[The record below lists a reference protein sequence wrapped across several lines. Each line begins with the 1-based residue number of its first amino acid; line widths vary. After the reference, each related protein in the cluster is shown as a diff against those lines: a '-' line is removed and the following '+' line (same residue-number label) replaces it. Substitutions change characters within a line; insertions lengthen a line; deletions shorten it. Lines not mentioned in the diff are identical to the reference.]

1 MFRDNYSNLY
11 NQICPSEELINSTL
25 ERTQK
30 IERLRTKPIYK
41 HRRIL
46 LAAAIVCL
54 CAILMATPV
63 FAVSNDFVY
72 AVMYQISPQMA
83 QFFTPIQ
90 KSCENNGVEMSV
102 LACYIHD
109 DTAEIYVS
117 MRDTGA
123 NIVDEKLDLF
133 DSYSINTPFDSSA
146 HCERV
151 DYDESSRTA
160 TFLISISQWGEQ
172 EIVGD
177 KLTFTVR
184 SLLYGKNAYEDYV
197 VPIDLSKIEKSPKT
211 QKQYVQLENITD
223 AAMEMLAEQDT
234 YKDATD
240 FGKMSFSG
248 IGYVDGCLHIQM
260 KYEDYAEND
269 NHCRIYL
276 HDKRD
281 EFPSDTDDDLLDG
294 YTSHGLY
301 EPVDLYNNYSV
312 IWYDGNTKYIETI
325 YEPNN
330 ESRDYSFEKFAQE
343 ISNYEIVGDFYTTN
357 DAYHGNWKIT
367 FPIENM
373 NTDEIT
379 DKSETT
385 TEPETEP
392 EFELKTLDPVS
403 KEDYINKML
412 NSVDFYNEVSG
423 KIETNM
429 NNGDIYNIEYILNF
443 NEGKA
448 YEHEIGNNYDNE
460 TYVQYGLQF
469 NFDNINKTQNKR
481 IIIENLK
488 SDENYEEHFNSDYQT
503 DYGADFV
510 YDKDFTGISASAG
523 LSIYP
528 RQFVNDLMYDFDLWN
543 IGDRITYLNRDCQI
557 IKGTIPS
564 EFQYSFGNAETFKLI
579 MDRETGIMLDLECYA
594 SNGIVT
600 SYTHTTNISFD
611 NVEIEDFDR
620 EKYASYN
627 LK

>member
-11 NQICPSEELINSTL
+11 NQIRPSEELINTTL

-30 IERLRTKPIYK
+30 IEKSKRRVIYR
-41 HRRIL
+41 HRKL
-46 LAAAIVCL
+46 LIVAAIICL
-54 CAILMATPV
+54 CAVLAVTPV
-63 FAVSNDFVY
+63 FAAANDFVY
-72 AVMYQISPQMA
+72 TVMYQISPQMA
-83 QFFTPIQ
+83 QFFTPVQ
-90 KSCENNGVEMSV
+90 KSCESNRVEMSV

-146 HCERV
+146 HCQRV

-172 EIVGD
+172 DIVGD

-211 QKQYVQLENITD
+211 QKQYVQLENIKD
-223 AAMEMLAEQDT
+223 AEMEMLAEQDT

-260 KYEDYAEND
+260 KYEDYTEND
-269 NHCRIYL
+269 NHCWIYL
-276 HDKRD
+276 HDKRED
-281 EFPSDTDDDLLDG
+281 FPKYRNDDLPDG
-294 YTSHGLY
+294 YTAHGFY
-301 EPVDLYNNYSV
+301 EFTDLYTEYSV
-312 IWYDGNTKYIETI
+312 TWYDGNVRYDETVI
-325 YEPNN
+325 EPN
-330 ESRDYSFEKFAQE
+330 SDYSFEEFVNE

-379 DKSETT
+379 DKSEPT

-392 EFELKTLDPVS
+392 EFELKTLTPVS

-429 NNGDIYNIEYILNF
+429 NNGDIDNIEYSLNF
-443 NEGKA
+443 NDGKA
-448 YEHEIGNNYDNE
+448 YEHETGNNYDNE
-460 TYVQYGLQF
+460 TYVQYGQQF
-469 NFDNINKTQNKR
+469 IFDNINKTQNKR
-481 IIIENLK
+481 IIIEKLK
-488 SDENYEEHFNSDYQT
+488 SDENYAVHFNSGFQT
-503 DYGADFV
+503 DYGADFM
-510 YDKDFTGISASAG
+510 YDKDFTGINVSSG

-528 RQFVNDLMYDFDLWN
+528 RQLVNDLMYDFNLWEV
-543 IGDRITYLNRDCQI
+543 GDRITYLSRDCQI
-557 IKGTIPS
+557 IKGNIPS

-579 MDRETGIMLDLECYA
+579 MDRETGIMLDLECYT

-611 NVEIEDFDR
+611 NVEVKDFDR
-620 EKYASYN
+620 EKYAQYK

>member
-11 NQICPSEELINSTL
+11 NQIRPSEELINTTL

-30 IERLRTKPIYK
+30 IEKSKRRVIYR
-41 HRRIL
+41 HRKL
-46 LAAAIVCL
+46 LIVAAIICL
-54 CAILMATPV
+54 CAVLTVTPV
-63 FAVSNDFVY
+63 FAAANDFVY
-72 AVMYQISPQMA
+72 TVMYQISPQMA
-83 QFFTPIQ
+83 QFFTPVQ
-90 KSCENNGVEMSV
+90 KSCESNGVEMSV

-123 NIVDEKLDLF
+123 NVVDEKLDLF

-146 HCERV
+146 HCQRV

-160 TFLISISQWGEQ
+160 TFLITISQWGKQ
-172 EIVGD
+172 DIIGD

-184 SLLYGKNAYEDYV
+184 SLLYGKNEYEDYV

-269 NHCRIYL
+269 NHCWTYL
-276 HDKRD
+276 HDKRED
-281 EFPSDTDDDLLDG
+281 FPKYRNDDLPDG

-301 EPVDLYNNYSV
+301 EPDDLYNEYSV
-312 IWYDGNTKYIETI
+312 TWYDGNIRYDETVI
-325 YEPNN
+325 EPN
-330 ESRDYSFEKFAQE
+330 SDYSFEEFVNE

-379 DKSETT
+379 DKSEPT

-412 NSVDFYNEVSG
+412 NSIDFYNEVSG

-429 NNGDIYNIEYILNF
+429 NNGDIDNIEYILNF
-443 NEGKA
+443 NDGKA

-460 TYVQYGLQF
+460 TYVQYGLKF
-469 NFDNINKTQNKR
+469 NFDNINKTQNKS
-481 IIIENLK
+481 IIIEKLK
-488 SDENYEEHFNSDYQT
+488 SDENYADHFNSDFQT
-503 DYGADFV
+503 NYGADYV
-510 YDKDFTGISASAG
+510 YDKDFTGINSSAG

-528 RQFVNDLMYDFDLWN
+528 RQLVNDLMYDFNLWE
-543 IGDRITYLNRDCQI
+543 IGDRITYSGRDCQI
-557 IKGTIPS
+557 IKGNIPS

-611 NVEIEDFDR
+611 NVEVKDFDR
-620 EKYASYN
+620 EKYAQYK

>member
-1 MFRDNYSNLY
+1 MFRDNYSRLY
-11 NQICPSEELINSTL
+11 NQICPDKELINITL

-30 IERLRTKPIYK
+30 IEKSNRRVIYR
-41 HRRIL
+41 HRKL
-46 LAAAIVCL
+46 LIVAAIICL
-54 CAILMATPV
+54 CAVLTVTPV
-63 FAVSNDFVY
+63 FAAANDFVY
-72 AVMYQISPQMA
+72 TVMYQISPQMA
-83 QFFTPIQ
+83 QFFTPVQ
-90 KSCENNGVEMSV
+90 KSCESNGVEMSV

-123 NIVDEKLDLF
+123 NVVDEKLDLF

-146 HCERV
+146 HCQRV

-160 TFLISISQWGEQ
+160 TFLITISQWGEQ
-172 EIVGD
+172 NIVGD

-211 QKQYVQLENITD
+211 QKQYVQLENIKD

-234 YKDATD
+234 YKEATD

-276 HDKRD
+276 HDKRED
-281 EFPSDTDDDLLDG
+281 FPKYRNDDLPDG

-301 EPVDLYNNYSV
+301 EFTDLYTEYSV
-312 IWYDGNTKYIETI
+312 TWYDENIRYDETVI
-325 YEPNN
+325 EPN
-330 ESRDYSFEKFAQE
+330 SDYSFEEFVNE

-379 DKSETT
+379 DKSEPT

-392 EFELKTLDPVS
+392 EFELKTLAPVS

-412 NSVDFYNEVSG
+412 NSIDFYNEVSG

-429 NNGDIYNIEYILNF
+429 NNGDIDNIEYILNF
-443 NEGKA
+443 NDGKA
-448 YEHEIGNNYDNE
+448 YEHETGNNYDNE
-460 TYVQYGLQF
+460 TYVQYGQKF
-469 NFDNINKTQNKR
+469 NFDNINKTQNKS
-481 IIIENLK
+481 IIIEKLK
-488 SDENYEEHFNSDYQT
+488 SDENYADHFNSDFQT
-503 DYGADFV
+503 NYGADYV
-510 YDKDFTGISASAG
+510 YDKDFTGINSSAG

-528 RQFVNDLMYDFDLWN
+528 RQLVNDLMYDFNLWE
-543 IGDRITYLNRDCQI
+543 IGDRITYSGRDCQI
-557 IKGTIPS
+557 IKGNIPS

-611 NVEIEDFDR
+611 NVEVKDFDR
-620 EKYASYN
+620 EKYAQYK

>member
-1 MFRDNYSNLY
+1 MFKDNYSNLF
-11 NQICPSEELINSTL
+11 NQFNPSEELINTTL

-30 IERLRTKPIYK
+30 IEKSNEKVIYK
-41 HRRIL
+41 HRKL
-46 LAAAIVCL
+46 LIVAAIICL
-54 CAILMATPV
+54 CAILATTPV
-63 FAVSNDFVY
+63 FAAANDFVY
-72 AVMYQISPQMA
+72 TVMYQISPQMA
-83 QFFTPIQ
+83 QMFTPVQ
-90 KSCENNGVEMSV
+90 KSCESNGIEMSV

-123 NIVDEKLDLF
+123 DIVDEKLDLF

-172 EIVGD
+172 NIVGD
-177 KLTFTVR
+177 KLTFTVK
-184 SLLYGKNAYEDYV
+184 SLLYGKNEYEDYV
-197 VPIDLSKIEKSPKT
+197 VPIDLSKVDKSPKT

-276 HDKRD
+276 HDKR
-281 EFPSDTDDDLLDG
+281 ENFPEYRNDDLPDG

-301 EPVDLYNNYSV
+301 EFADLYTQYSV
-312 IWYDGNTKYIETI
+312 TWYDGSVRYNETVI
-325 YEPNN
+325 EPN
-330 ESRDYSFEKFAQE
+330 SHYGIEKFAEE

-379 DKSETT
+379 GKTEPT

-392 EFELKTLDPVS
+392 EFDLKTLDAVS

-423 KIETNM
+423 SIETNM
-429 NNGDIYNIEYILNF
+429 NNGDIYNIEYSLNF
-443 NEGKA
+443 NDGKA

-469 NFDNINKTQNKR
+469 NFDNINKTQNKS
-481 IIIENLK
+481 IIIEKLK
-488 SDENYEEHFNSDYQT
+488 SDENYTEHFNSDFQTGYGT
-503 DYGADFV
+503 DYV
-510 YDKDFTGISASAG
+510 YGTDFTGISASAG

-528 RQFVNDLMYDFDLWN
+528 RQFVNDLMYDFDLWE
-543 IGDRITYLNRDCQI
+543 IGDRITYLNRECQI

-579 MDRETGIMLDLECYA
+579 MDRETGIMLDLECYTP
-594 SNGIVT
+594 NGIVT

-611 NVEIEDFDR
+611 NVEIADFDR
-620 EKYASYN
+620 ERYAQYE

>member
-1 MFRDNYSNLY
+1 MFKDNYGNLL
-11 NQICPSEELINSTL
+11 NQFNPSEELINTTL

-30 IERLRTKPIYK
+30 IEKSNEKVIYK
-41 HRRIL
+41 HRKL
-46 LAAAIVCL
+46 LIVAAIICL
-54 CAILMATPV
+54 CAILATTPV
-63 FAVSNDFVY
+63 FAAANDFVY
-72 AVMYQISPQMA
+72 TVMYQISPQMA
-83 QFFTPIQ
+83 QMFTPVQ
-90 KSCENNGVEMSV
+90 KSCESNGIEMSV

-123 NIVDEKLDLF
+123 DIVDEKLDLF

-172 EIVGD
+172 DIVGD
-177 KLTFTVR
+177 KLTFTVK
-184 SLLYGKNAYEDYV
+184 SLLYGKNEYEDYV
-197 VPIDLSKIEKSPKT
+197 VPIDLSKVDKSPKT

-276 HDKRD
+276 HDKMD
-281 EFPSDTDDDLLDG
+281 DFPEYRNDDLPDG

-301 EPVDLYNNYSV
+301 EFADLYTQYSV
-312 IWYDGNTKYIETI
+312 TWYDGSVRYNEIVI
-325 YEPNN
+325 EPN
-330 ESRDYSFEKFAQE
+330 SHYGLEKFAEE

-379 DKSETT
+379 GKTEPT

-392 EFELKTLDPVS
+392 DFDLKTLELVS
-403 KEDYINKML
+403 KENYINKML

-423 KIETNM
+423 SIETNM
-429 NNGDIYNIEYILNF
+429 NNGDIYNIEYSLNF
-443 NEGKA
+443 NDGKA

-469 NFDNINKTQNKR
+469 NFDNINKTQNKS
-481 IIIENLK
+481 IIIEKLK
-488 SDENYEEHFNSDYQT
+488 SDENYTEHFNSDFQTGYGT
-503 DYGADFV
+503 DYV
-510 YDKDFTGISASAG
+510 YGQDFTGISASAG

-528 RQFVNDLMYDFDLWN
+528 RQFVNDLMYDFDLWE

-579 MDRETGIMLDLECYA
+579 MDRETGIMLDLECYTP
-594 SNGIVT
+594 NGTVT

-611 NVEIEDFDR
+611 NVEIADFDR
-620 EKYASYN
+620 EKYAQYE

>member
-1 MFRDNYSNLY
+1 MFRYNYSRLY
-11 NQICPSEELINSTL
+11 NQIRPSEELINATL

-30 IERLRTKPIYK
+30 IEKSKRRVIYR
-41 HRRIL
+41 HRKL
-46 LAAAIVCL
+46 LIVAAIICL
-54 CAILMATPV
+54 CAVLAVTPV
-63 FAVSNDFVY
+63 FAAANDFVY
-72 AVMYQISPQMA
+72 TVMYQISPQMA
-83 QFFTPIQ
+83 QFFTPVQ
-90 KSCENNGVEMSV
+90 KSCESNGVEMSV

-123 NIVDEKLDLF
+123 NVVDEKLDLF

-146 HCERV
+146 HCQRV

-160 TFLISISQWGEQ
+160 TFLITISQWGKQ
-172 EIVGD
+172 DIIGD

-184 SLLYGKNAYEDYV
+184 SLLYGKKAYEDYV

-276 HDKRD
+276 HDKNG
-281 EFPSDTDDDLLDG
+281 EFPSNTDDDLPDG
-294 YTSHGLY
+294 YTAHGLY
-301 EPVDLYNNYSV
+301 EPNDLYNEYSV
-312 IWYDGNTKYIETI
+312 TWYDGNIRYDETVI
-325 YEPNN
+325 EPN
-330 ESRDYSFEKFAQE
+330 SDYSFEEFVNE

-379 DKSETT
+379 DKSEPT

-423 KIETNM
+423 SIETNM
-429 NNGDIYNIEYILNF
+429 YSSDICNIEYSLNF
-443 NEGKA
+443 NDGKA

-460 TYVQYGLQF
+460 TYVQYGLKF
-469 NFDNINKTQNKR
+469 NFDNINKTQNKS
-481 IIIENLK
+481 IIIEKLK
-488 SDENYEEHFNSDYQT
+488 SDENYADHFNSDFQT
-503 DYGADFV
+503 NYGAYYV
-510 YDKDFTGISASAG
+510 YD
-523 LSIYP
+523 
-528 RQFVNDLMYDFDLWN
+528 
-543 IGDRITYLNRDCQI
+543 
-557 IKGTIPS
+557 
-564 EFQYSFGNAETFKLI
+564 
-579 MDRETGIMLDLECYA
+579 
-594 SNGIVT
+594 VT
-600 SYTHTTNISFD
+600 
-611 NVEIEDFDR
+611 V
-620 EKYASYN
+620 K
-627 LK
+627 

>member
-1 MFRDNYSNLY
+1 MFKDNYGNLL
-11 NQICPSEELINSTL
+11 NQFNPSEELINTTL

-30 IERLRTKPIYK
+30 IEKSNEKVIYK
-41 HRRIL
+41 HRKL
-46 LAAAIVCL
+46 LIVAAIICL
-54 CAILMATPV
+54 CAILATTPV
-63 FAVSNDFVY
+63 FAAANDFVY
-72 AVMYQISPQMA
+72 TVMYQISPQMA
-83 QFFTPIQ
+83 QMFTPVQ
-90 KSCENNGVEMSV
+90 KSCESNGIEMSV

-123 NIVDEKLDLF
+123 DIVDEKLDLF

-172 EIVGD
+172 DIVGD
-177 KLTFTVR
+177 KLTFTVK
-184 SLLYGKNAYEDYV
+184 SLLYGKNEYEDYV
-197 VPIDLSKIEKSPKT
+197 VPIDLSKVDKSPKT

-276 HDKRD
+276 HDKMD
-281 EFPSDTDDDLLDG
+281 DFPEYRNDDLPDG

-301 EPVDLYNNYSV
+301 EFADLYTQYSV
-312 IWYDGNTKYIETI
+312 TWYDGSVRYNEIVI
-325 YEPNN
+325 EPN
-330 ESRDYSFEKFAQE
+330 SHYGLEKFAEE

-379 DKSETT
+379 GKTEPT

-392 EFELKTLDPVS
+392 DFDLKTLELVS
-403 KEDYINKML
+403 KENYINKML

-423 KIETNM
+423 SIETNM
-429 NNGDIYNIEYILNF
+429 NNGDIYNIEYSLNF
-443 NEGKA
+443 NDGKA

-469 NFDNINKTQNKR
+469 NFDNINKTQNKS
-481 IIIENLK
+481 IIIEKLK
-488 SDENYEEHFNSDYQT
+488 SDENYTEHFNSDFQTGYGT
-503 DYGADFV
+503 DYV
-510 YDKDFTGISASAG
+510 YGQDFTGISASAG

-528 RQFVNDLMYDFDLWN
+528 RQFVNDLMYDFDLWE

-579 MDRETGIMLDLECYA
+579 MDRETGIMLDLECYTP
-594 SNGIVT
+594 NGTVT

-611 NVEIEDFDR
+611 NAEIADFDR
-620 EKYASYN
+620 EKYAQYE

>member
-1 MFRDNYSNLY
+1 MFSDNYSRLY
-11 NQICPSEELINSTL
+11 NQICPDKELINTTL
-25 ERTQK
+25 KRTQK
-30 IERLRTKPIYK
+30 IEKSNRRVIYR
-41 HRRIL
+41 HRKL
-46 LAAAIVCL
+46 LIVAAIICL
-54 CAILMATPV
+54 CAVLAVTPV
-63 FAVSNDFVY
+63 FAAANDFVY
-72 AVMYQISPQMA
+72 TVMYQISPQMA
-83 QFFTPIQ
+83 QFFTPVQ
-90 KSCENNGVEMSV
+90 KSCESNGVEMSV

-123 NIVDEKLDLF
+123 NVVDEKLDLF

-146 HCERV
+146 HCQRV
-151 DYDESSRTA
+151 DYDENSRTA
-160 TFLISISQWGEQ
+160 TFLITISQWGEQ

-184 SLLYGKNAYEDYV
+184 SLLYGKKVYEDYV
-197 VPIDLSKIEKSPKT
+197 VPIDLSKIDKSPKT
-211 QKQYVQLENITD
+211 QKQYVQLENIKD

-260 KYEDYAEND
+260 KYEDYTEND
-269 NHCRIYL
+269 NHCWIYL
-276 HDKRD
+276 HDKRED
-281 EFPSDTDDDLLDG
+281 FPKYRNDDLPDG
-294 YTSHGLY
+294 YTAHGLY
-301 EPVDLYNNYSV
+301 EPDDLYNEYSV
-312 IWYDGNTKYIETI
+312 TWYDGNVRYDETVI
-325 YEPNN
+325 EPN
-330 ESRDYSFEKFAQE
+330 SDYSFEEFVNE
-343 ISNYEIVGDFYTTN
+343 IANYEIVGDFYTTN

-379 DKSETT
+379 GKTEPT

-392 EFELKTLDPVS
+392 EFELKTLAPVS

-423 KIETNM
+423 SIETNM
-429 NNGDIYNIEYILNF
+429 FSSDICNIEYSLNF
-443 NEGKA
+443 NDGKA
-448 YEHEIGNNYDNE
+448 YEHTTSNDCDNE
-460 TYVQYGLQF
+460 TYVQYGQQF
-469 NFDNINKTQNKR
+469 IFDNINKTQNKS
-481 IIIENLK
+481 IIVEKLK
-488 SDENYEEHFNSDYQT
+488 SDEDYEEHFNSNFQTNYGVDYI
-503 DYGADFV
+503 YGR
-510 YDKDFTGISASAG
+510 DFTGINASAM

-528 RQFVNDLMYDFDLWN
+528 RQIVNDLMYDFDLWN

-564 EFQYSFGNAETFKLI
+564 EFQTAFGNAEAFKLI
-579 MDRETGIMLDLECYA
+579 MDRETGIMLDLECYTP
-594 SNGIVT
+594 NGIVT

-611 NVEIEDFDR
+611 NVEVKDFDR
-620 EKYASYN
+620 ERYAQYE

>member
-1 MFRDNYSNLY
+1 MFKDNYGNLL
-11 NQICPSEELINSTL
+11 NQFNPSEELINTTL

-30 IERLRTKPIYK
+30 IEKSNEKVIYK
-41 HRRIL
+41 HRKL
-46 LAAAIVCL
+46 LIVAAIICL
-54 CAILMATPV
+54 CAILATTPV
-63 FAVSNDFVY
+63 FAAANDFVY
-72 AVMYQISPQMA
+72 TVMYQISPQMA
-83 QFFTPIQ
+83 QMFTPVQ
-90 KSCENNGVEMSV
+90 KSCESNGIEMSV

-123 NIVDEKLDLF
+123 DIVDEKLDLF

-172 EIVGD
+172 DIVGD
-177 KLTFTVR
+177 KLTFTVK
-184 SLLYGKNAYEDYV
+184 SLLYGKNEYEDYV
-197 VPIDLSKIEKSPKT
+197 VPIDLSKVDKSPKT

-276 HDKRD
+276 HDKMD
-281 EFPSDTDDDLLDG
+281 DFPEYRNDDLPDG

-301 EPVDLYNNYSV
+301 EFADLYTQYSV
-312 IWYDGNTKYIETI
+312 TWYDGSVRYNEIVI
-325 YEPNN
+325 EPN
-330 ESRDYSFEKFAQE
+330 SHYGLEKFAEE

-379 DKSETT
+379 GKTEPT

-392 EFELKTLDPVS
+392 DFDLKTLELVS
-403 KEDYINKML
+403 KENYINKML

-423 KIETNM
+423 SIETNM
-429 NNGDIYNIEYILNF
+429 NNGDIYNIEYSLNF
-443 NEGKA
+443 NDGKA

-469 NFDNINKTQNKR
+469 NFDNINKTQNKS
-481 IIIENLK
+481 IIIEKLK
-488 SDENYEEHFNSDYQT
+488 SDENYTEHFNSDFQTGYGT
-503 DYGADFV
+503 DYV
-510 YDKDFTGISASAG
+510 YGQDFTGISASAG

-528 RQFVNDLMYDFDLWN
+528 RQFVNDLMYDFDLWE

-579 MDRETGIMLDLECYA
+579 IDRETGIMLDLECYTP
-594 SNGIVT
+594 NGTVT

-611 NVEIEDFDR
+611 NVEIADFDR
-620 EKYASYN
+620 EKYAQYE